1 MIPIQQHGKR
11 WLILTL
17 TLSTSVLALA
27 SIGTSQPVVFAD
39 ENSHLQ
45 SPKNTN
51 KIEVLNWEAFSKKLK
66 DYSSDQRQFHVL
78 KLGFE
83 NRLGTLSTR
92 EELEEFG
99 KNNNFL
105 VINGKVTQNIH
116 DFPHILVM
124 NKGDVIAHNEEDYHN
139 QMRELRFSG
148 NGDLHNS
155 MEPKRIHALFKIEL
169 DSNKR
174 QLLNAAGLG
183 TAENS
188 LKNINGMT
196 IYSHGLTVDNKYYED
211 YSKYTHNSVKNINV
225 TKERFIANDDL
236 IHKLIESSEAMKQSS
251 ERDKVK
257 AFVQYVANHTTYDWE
272 AANKAVQNYADI
284 NYYLGSD
291 LFAVTERQK
300 AMCVGFSTTA
310 ARAFN
315 MLGLPAYVVVGKNA
329 EGVPHATARVYYD
342 KKWHTIDG
350 TGFITGNK
358 HQRSAKYSEKH
369 FSTIGEDS
377 YDVVEA
383 GQEPK
388 AERNYMIIDSNY
400 ESWAMKQKTA
410 DLLLF
415 NKEKSLVG
423 LDYIAYVEPT
433 YITENK
439 KNHLLDIYK
448 ALKRKVEETKATD
461 KDDKDDK
468 QEGYDRV
475 LQFVNSDIDKLS
487 ALSKITEEEFKALE
501 NSMDLAR
508 VFLGQMNAKAGKEF
522 SEGETYQSYL
532 KNRQK
537 NNTNSDDDRNRN
549 ELQENQAN
557 SDEVSQNSKD
567 ASAPSVNSAQQS
579 EELEGTPST
588 QETIS
593 AAPSQQTP
601 AAPKA
606 LQAKT
611 ELEDKTETS
620 SLGNTEMVSPS
631 SETAQNTVDSKEESD
646 AKLPYVEPSSK
657 ESSEAQVN
665 TVSSPQVSSA
675 SPTSSETI
683 STDTVTASQEKAE
696 SRVSAPQVI
705 SASQT
710 SPETNS
716 AEVVTTSQEVAKAPV
731 SAPQVSSE
739 IQTLSETAPTE
750 VATEAPELSALESN
764 PAPQTSLETTP
775 TEEVTETPEP
785 SVVES
790 NSASPTSPETNS
802 AEAVT
807 TSQEMAEPSVSVPQ
821 VSSEIPTSSETAP
834 AEVATEVSEESSS
847 ASQPS
852 PETTPTETVTTS
864 QEVAEAPVSAPQ
876 VSSEI
881 PTSPETASTEVVVAK
896 QEVADSPV
904 SAPQVI
910 SEIPTS
916 SETAPAEVATEVSEE
931 SSSASQPSP
940 ETTPTETVTTSQEVA
955 EAPVSAPQVSS
966 EIPTSPETASTEVV
980 VAKQEVADS
989 PVSAPQVISEIPTSS
1004 ETAPA
1009 EVATEVTEPSVVA
1022 SSSASPTSPEAN
1034 STEVVVAKQEVAD
1047 PLVSAPQT
1055 SSASLT
1061 LEVPKNE
1068 HLDEKADATTPNGV
1082 EANTH
1087 EAVSV
1092 PTSDIRVQDAG
1103 SDTVPQPYSLSATLF
1118 EEAISTVEPVG
1129 VATSSQERSAVA
1141 GKVKVPTSLERS
1153 NNSVEEEKVVDSNAT
1168 IENREPEKKE
1178 ILTSEN
1184 VLNSLVTIWVAL
1196 STSFFM
1202 RYFSRGK

>member
-1 MIPIQQHGKR
+1 
-11 WLILTL
+11 
-17 TLSTSVLALA
+17 
-27 SIGTSQPVVFAD
+27 
-39 ENSHLQ
+39 
-45 SPKNTN
+45 
-51 KIEVLNWEAFSKKLK
+51 
-66 DYSSDQRQFHVL
+66 
-78 KLGFE
+78 
-83 NRLGTLSTR
+83 
-92 EELEEFG
+92 
-99 KNNNFL
+99 
-105 VINGKVTQNIH
+105 
-116 DFPHILVM
+116 
-124 NKGDVIAHNEEDYHN
+124 
-139 QMRELRFSG
+139 
-148 NGDLHNS
+148 
-155 MEPKRIHALFKIEL
+155 
-169 DSNKR
+169 
-174 QLLNAAGLG
+174 
-183 TAENS
+183 
-188 LKNINGMT
+188 
-196 IYSHGLTVDNKYYED
+196 
-211 YSKYTHNSVKNINV
+211 VKNINV

-423 LDYIAYVEPT
+423 LDHIAYVEPT

-468 QEGYDRV
+468 QEGYARV

-508 VFLGQMNAKAGKEF
+508 VFLWQMNAKAGKEF

-620 SLGNTEMVSPS
+620 SSSFEKESNEVS
-631 SETAQNTVDSKEESD
+631 ANTVLSPEITK
-646 AKLPYVEPSSK
+646 
-657 ESSEAQVN
+657 N
-665 TVSSPQVSSA
+665 TGSLA
-675 SPTSSETI
+675 S
-683 STDTVTASQEKAE
+683 VE
-696 SRVSAPQVI
+696 SRVEEAVDRTTPSEKVSAESEEVEKTI
-705 SASQT
+705 VSEVSSDASLAN
-710 SPETNS
+710 ENKNS
-716 AEVVTTSQEVAKAPV
+716 DAQEDTPRLEKYAEVVTTSQEVAEAPV

-785 SVVES
+785 SVVGS

-834 AEVATEVSEESSS
+834 AEVATEV
-847 ASQPS
+847 
-852 PETTPTETVTTS
+852 
-864 QEVAEAPVSAPQ
+864 
-876 VSSEI
+876 
-881 PTSPETASTEVVVAK
+881 
-896 QEVADSPV
+896 
-904 SAPQVI
+904 
-910 SEIPTS
+910 
-916 SETAPAEVATEVSEE
+916 
-931 SSSASQPSP
+931 
-940 ETTPTETVTTSQEVA
+940 
-955 EAPVSAPQVSS
+955 
-966 EIPTSPETASTEVV
+966 
-980 VAKQEVADS
+980 
-989 PVSAPQVISEIPTSS
+989 
-1004 ETAPA
+1004 
-1009 EVATEVTEPSVVA
+1009 TEPSVVE

-1034 STEVVVAKQEVAD
+1034 STEAVTTSQEKAESR
-1047 PLVSAPQT
+1047 VSAPQV
-1055 SSASLT
+1055 SFVSPT

-1068 HLDEKADATTPNGV
+1068 RLDEKADATMPNGV
-1082 EANTH
+1082 GANTH
-1087 EAVSV
+1087 EAGSV
-1092 PTSDIRVQDAG
+1092 PTSDIYVQDAG
-1103 SDTVPQPYSLSATLF
+1103 SDTVPQPQSLSATLF

-1141 GKVKVPTSLERS
+1141 GGVKVPASLERS

-1178 ILTSEN
+1178 VLTSEN

-1202 RYFSRGK
+1202 R

>member
-27 SIGTSQPVVFAD
+27 SIGASQPVVFAD

-45 SPKNTN
+45 SQKNTN
-51 KIEVLNWEAFSKKLK
+51 KIEVLDWKTFSKKLSE
-66 DYSSDQRQFHVL
+66 YSSDQRQFHVL

-83 NRLGTLSTR
+83 NRLGTLSTWD
-92 EELEEFG
+92 ELKKFG
-99 KNNNFL
+99 ENNDFL
-105 VINGKVTQNIH
+105 VINDKVTQNIH

-124 NKGDVIAHNEEDYHN
+124 NKGDVIAHNEEEYRN

-350 TGFITGNK
+350 TGFITENK

-423 LDYIAYVEPT
+423 LDHIAYVEPT

-448 ALKRKVEETKATD
+448 ALKGKVKEAKATD
-461 KDDKDDK
+461 TDDK
-468 QEGYDRV
+468 QEGYNRV

-557 SDEVSQNSKD
+557 SDEVTPNSKD
-567 ASAPSVNSAQQS
+567 ASAPSVNSAQRS
-579 EELEGTPST
+579 EELEGTTST

-601 AAPKA
+601 APKA

-620 SLGNTEMVSPS
+620 SSSFEKESNEVS
-631 SETAQNTVDSKEESD
+631 ANTVLSPEITK
-646 AKLPYVEPSSK
+646 
-657 ESSEAQVN
+657 N
-665 TVSSPQVSSA
+665 TGSLA
-675 SPTSSETI
+675 S
-683 STDTVTASQEKAE
+683 VE
-696 SRVSAPQVI
+696 SRVEEAVDGTTPSEKVSAESEEVEKTI
-705 SASQT
+705 VSEVSSDASLANENKNSDAQEDT
-710 SPETNS
+710 PRLEKS
-716 AEVVTTSQEVAKAPV
+716 AEVVTTSQEVAEAPV
-731 SAPQVSSE
+731 SAPQVTSSE
-739 IQTLSETAPTE
+739 IQTLSETA
-750 VATEAPELSALESN
+750 
-764 PAPQTSLETTP
+764 P

-807 TSQEMAEPSVSVPQ
+807 TSQEMAESSVSVPQ

-834 AEVATEVSEESSS
+834 AEVATEV
-847 ASQPS
+847 
-852 PETTPTETVTTS
+852 
-864 QEVAEAPVSAPQ
+864 
-876 VSSEI
+876 
-881 PTSPETASTEVVVAK
+881 
-896 QEVADSPV
+896 
-904 SAPQVI
+904 
-910 SEIPTS
+910 
-916 SETAPAEVATEVSEE
+916 
-931 SSSASQPSP
+931 
-940 ETTPTETVTTSQEVA
+940 
-955 EAPVSAPQVSS
+955 
-966 EIPTSPETASTEVV
+966 
-980 VAKQEVADS
+980 
-989 PVSAPQVISEIPTSS
+989 
-1004 ETAPA
+1004 
-1009 EVATEVTEPSVVA
+1009 TEPSVVE

-1047 PLVSAPQT
+1047 SLVSAPQT

-1068 HLDEKADATTPNGV
+1068 HLDEKADATMPNGV

-1092 PTSDIRVQDAG
+1092 PTSDIRVQNVG
-1103 SDTVPQPYSLSATLF
+1103 SAAVPQPQSLSATVLR
-1118 EEAISTVEPVG
+1118 EAISTVEPVS

-1141 GKVKVPTSLERS
+1141 GEVKVPASLERS
-1153 NNSVEEEKVVDSNAT
+1153 NNSVKEEKVVDSNAT
-1168 IENREPEKKE
+1168 IEKRATEKKE
-1178 ILTSEN
+1178 VLTSEN

>member
-27 SIGTSQPVVFAD
+27 SIGASQPVVFAD
-39 ENSHLQ
+39 ENLHLQ
-45 SPKNTN
+45 SQKNTN
-51 KIEVLNWEAFSKKLK
+51 KIEVLNWETFSEKLK
-66 DYSSDQRQFHVL
+66 VHFQNQSQFHVL

-83 NRLGTLSTR
+83 NRLGTLSTWD
-92 EELEEFG
+92 ELKKFG
-99 KNNNFL
+99 ENNDFL
-105 VINGKVTQNIH
+105 VINDKVTQNIH

-124 NKGDVIAHNEEDYHN
+124 NKGDVIAHNEEEYRN

-423 LDYIAYVEPT
+423 LDHIAYVEPT

-665 TVSSPQVSSA
+665 TVSSPQVISV

-683 STDTVTASQEKAE
+683 STDAVTASQEKAE

-716 AEVVTTSQEVAKAPV
+716 AEVVTTSQEVAETPV

-739 IQTLSETAPTE
+739 IQ
-750 VATEAPELSALESN
+750 
-764 PAPQTSLETTP
+764 
-775 TEEVTETPEP
+775 
-785 SVVES
+785 
-790 NSASPTSPETNS
+790 TSPETNS

-881 PTSPETASTEVVVAK
+881 PTSPETNSTEA
-896 QEVADSPV
+896 
-904 SAPQVI
+904 
-910 SEIPTS
+910 
-916 SETAPAEVATEVSEE
+916 
-931 SSSASQPSP
+931 
-940 ETTPTETVTTSQEVA
+940 VTTSQEMA
-955 EAPVSAPQVSS
+955 ESRVSAPQVSFV
-966 EIPTSPETASTEVV
+966 SP
-980 VAKQEVADS
+980 
-989 PVSAPQVISEIPTSS
+989 
-1004 ETAPA
+1004 
-1009 EVATEVTEPSVVA
+1009 
-1022 SSSASPTSPEAN
+1022 
-1034 STEVVVAKQEVAD
+1034 
-1047 PLVSAPQT
+1047 
-1055 SSASLT
+1055 T

-1068 HLDEKADATTPNGV
+1068 RLDEKADATMPNGV
-1082 EANTH
+1082 GANTH
-1087 EAVSV
+1087 EAGSV
-1092 PTSDIRVQDAG
+1092 PTSDIYVQDAG
-1103 SDTVPQPYSLSATLF
+1103 SDTVPQPQSLSATLF
-1118 EEAISTVEPVG
+1118 EEAVSTVEPVG

-1178 ILTSEN
+1178 VLTSEN

-1202 RYFSRGK
+1202 RYFSR

>member
-423 LDYIAYVEPT
+423 LDHIAYVEPT

-665 TVSSPQVSSA
+665 TVSSPQVISV

-683 STDTVTASQEKAE
+683 STDAVTASQEKAE

-716 AEVVTTSQEVAKAPV
+716 AEVVTTSQEVAETPV

-739 IQTLSETAPTE
+739 IQ
-750 VATEAPELSALESN
+750 
-764 PAPQTSLETTP
+764 
-775 TEEVTETPEP
+775 
-785 SVVES
+785 
-790 NSASPTSPETNS
+790 TSPETNS

-807 TSQEMAEPSVSVPQ
+807 TSQEMAEPSVSVPQVSSEIPTSSETAPAEVATEVSEESSSASQHSPETTPTETVTTSQEVAEAPVSAPQ

-881 PTSPETASTEVVVAK
+881 PTSPETNSTEA
-896 QEVADSPV
+896 
-904 SAPQVI
+904 
-910 SEIPTS
+910 
-916 SETAPAEVATEVSEE
+916 
-931 SSSASQPSP
+931 
-940 ETTPTETVTTSQEVA
+940 VTTSQEMA
-955 EAPVSAPQVSS
+955 ESRVSAPQVSFV
-966 EIPTSPETASTEVV
+966 SP
-980 VAKQEVADS
+980 
-989 PVSAPQVISEIPTSS
+989 
-1004 ETAPA
+1004 
-1009 EVATEVTEPSVVA
+1009 
-1022 SSSASPTSPEAN
+1022 
-1034 STEVVVAKQEVAD
+1034 
-1047 PLVSAPQT
+1047 
-1055 SSASLT
+1055 T

-1068 HLDEKADATTPNGV
+1068 RLDEKADATMPNGV
-1082 EANTH
+1082 GANTH
-1087 EAVSV
+1087 EAGSV
-1092 PTSDIRVQDAG
+1092 PTSDIYVQDAG
-1103 SDTVPQPYSLSATLF
+1103 SDTVPQPQSLSATLF
-1118 EEAISTVEPVG
+1118 EEAVSTVEPVG

-1141 GKVKVPTSLERS
+1141 GKVKVPTSLERI
-1153 NNSVEEEKVVDSNAT
+1153 NNPVEEEKVVDSNAT

-1178 ILTSEN
+1178 VFTSEN

>member
-27 SIGTSQPVVFAD
+27 SIGASQPVVFAD
-39 ENSHLQ
+39 ENLHLQ
-45 SPKNTN
+45 SQKNTN
-51 KIEVLNWEAFSKKLK
+51 KIEVLNWETFSEKLK
-66 DYSSDQRQFHVL
+66 VHFQNQSQFHVL

-83 NRLGTLSTR
+83 NRLGTLSTWD
-92 EELEEFG
+92 ELKKFG
-99 KNNNFL
+99 ENNDFL
-105 VINGKVTQNIH
+105 VINDKVTQNIH

-124 NKGDVIAHNEEDYHN
+124 NKGDVIAHNEEEYRN

-423 LDYIAYVEPT
+423 LDHIAYVEPT

-665 TVSSPQVSSA
+665 TVSSPQVISV

-683 STDTVTASQEKAE
+683 STDAVTASQEKAE

-705 SASQT
+705 SASQP

-716 AEVVTTSQEVAKAPV
+716 AEVVTTSQEVAETPV

-739 IQTLSETAPTE
+739 IQ
-750 VATEAPELSALESN
+750 
-764 PAPQTSLETTP
+764 
-775 TEEVTETPEP
+775 
-785 SVVES
+785 
-790 NSASPTSPETNS
+790 TSPETNS

-807 TSQEMAEPSVSVPQ
+807 TSREMAEPSVSVPQ

-864 QEVAEAPVSAPQ
+864 QEVAESRVSAPQ

-881 PTSPETASTEVVVAK
+881 PTSPETNSTEA
-896 QEVADSPV
+896 
-904 SAPQVI
+904 
-910 SEIPTS
+910 
-916 SETAPAEVATEVSEE
+916 
-931 SSSASQPSP
+931 
-940 ETTPTETVTTSQEVA
+940 VTTSQEMA
-955 EAPVSAPQVSS
+955 ESRVSAPQVSFV
-966 EIPTSPETASTEVV
+966 SP
-980 VAKQEVADS
+980 
-989 PVSAPQVISEIPTSS
+989 
-1004 ETAPA
+1004 
-1009 EVATEVTEPSVVA
+1009 
-1022 SSSASPTSPEAN
+1022 
-1034 STEVVVAKQEVAD
+1034 
-1047 PLVSAPQT
+1047 
-1055 SSASLT
+1055 T

-1068 HLDEKADATTPNGV
+1068 RLDEKADATMPNGV
-1082 EANTH
+1082 GANTH
-1087 EAVSV
+1087 EAGSV
-1092 PTSDIRVQDAG
+1092 PTSDIYVQDAG
-1103 SDTVPQPYSLSATLF
+1103 SDTVPQPQSLSATLF
-1118 EEAISTVEPVG
+1118 EEAVSTVEPVG

-1178 ILTSEN
+1178 VLTSEN

>member
-27 SIGTSQPVVFAD
+27 SIGASQPVVFAD
-39 ENSHLQ
+39 ENLHLQ
-45 SPKNTN
+45 SQKNTN
-51 KIEVLNWEAFSKKLK
+51 KIEVLNWETFSEKLK
-66 DYSSDQRQFHVL
+66 VHFQNQSQFHVL

-83 NRLGTLSTR
+83 NRLGTLSTWD
-92 EELEEFG
+92 ELKKFG
-99 KNNNFL
+99 ENNDFL
-105 VINGKVTQNIH
+105 VINDKVTQNIH

-124 NKGDVIAHNEEDYHN
+124 NKGDVIAHNEEEYRN

-423 LDYIAYVEPT
+423 LDHIAYVEPT

-448 ALKRKVEETKATD
+448 ALKRKVEETKAT
-461 KDDKDDK
+461 DKDDK

-665 TVSSPQVSSA
+665 TVSSPQVISV

-683 STDTVTASQEKAE
+683 STDAVTASQEKAE

-716 AEVVTTSQEVAKAPV
+716 AEVVTTSQEVAETPV

-739 IQTLSETAPTE
+739 IQ
-750 VATEAPELSALESN
+750 
-764 PAPQTSLETTP
+764 
-775 TEEVTETPEP
+775 
-785 SVVES
+785 
-790 NSASPTSPETNS
+790 TSPETNS

-864 QEVAEAPVSAPQ
+864 QEVAESRVSAPQ

-881 PTSPETASTEVVVAK
+881 PTSPETNSTEA
-896 QEVADSPV
+896 
-904 SAPQVI
+904 
-910 SEIPTS
+910 
-916 SETAPAEVATEVSEE
+916 
-931 SSSASQPSP
+931 
-940 ETTPTETVTTSQEVA
+940 VTTSQEMA
-955 EAPVSAPQVSS
+955 ESRVSAPQVSFV
-966 EIPTSPETASTEVV
+966 SP
-980 VAKQEVADS
+980 
-989 PVSAPQVISEIPTSS
+989 
-1004 ETAPA
+1004 
-1009 EVATEVTEPSVVA
+1009 
-1022 SSSASPTSPEAN
+1022 
-1034 STEVVVAKQEVAD
+1034 
-1047 PLVSAPQT
+1047 
-1055 SSASLT
+1055 T

-1068 HLDEKADATTPNGV
+1068 RLDEKADATMPNGV
-1082 EANTH
+1082 GANTH
-1087 EAVSV
+1087 EAGSV
-1092 PTSDIRVQDAG
+1092 PTSDIYVQDAG
-1103 SDTVPQPYSLSATLF
+1103 SDTVPQPQSLSATLF
-1118 EEAISTVEPVG
+1118 EEAVSTVEPVG

-1178 ILTSEN
+1178 VLTSEN

>member
-27 SIGTSQPVVFAD
+27 SIGASQPVVFAD
-39 ENSHLQ
+39 ENLHLQ
-45 SPKNTN
+45 SQKNTN
-51 KIEVLNWEAFSKKLK
+51 KIEVLNWETFSEKLK
-66 DYSSDQRQFHVL
+66 VHFQNQSQFHVL

-83 NRLGTLSTR
+83 NRLGTLSTWD
-92 EELEEFG
+92 ELKKFG
-99 KNNNFL
+99 ENNDFL
-105 VINGKVTQNIH
+105 VINDKVTQNIH

-124 NKGDVIAHNEEDYHN
+124 NKGDVIAHNEEEYRN

-423 LDYIAYVEPT
+423 LDHIAYVEPT

-665 TVSSPQVSSA
+665 TVSSPQVISV

-683 STDTVTASQEKAE
+683 STDAVTASQEKAE

-716 AEVVTTSQEVAKAPV
+716 AEVVTTSQEVAETPV

-739 IQTLSETAPTE
+739 IQ
-750 VATEAPELSALESN
+750 
-764 PAPQTSLETTP
+764 
-775 TEEVTETPEP
+775 
-785 SVVES
+785 
-790 NSASPTSPETNS
+790 TSPETNS

-881 PTSPETASTEVVVAK
+881 PTS
-896 QEVADSPV
+896 
-904 SAPQVI
+904 
-910 SEIPTS
+910 

-940 ETTPTETVTTSQEVA
+940 ETTPTETVITSQEVA

-966 EIPTSPETASTEVV
+966 EIPTSPETNSTEAVTTS
-980 VAKQEVADS
+980 QEMAES
-989 PVSAPQVISEIPTSS
+989 RVSAPQVSF
-1004 ETAPA
+1004 
-1009 EVATEVTEPSVVA
+1009 V
-1022 SSSASPTSPEAN
+1022 SP
-1034 STEVVVAKQEVAD
+1034 
-1047 PLVSAPQT
+1047 
-1055 SSASLT
+1055 T

-1068 HLDEKADATTPNGV
+1068 RLDEKADATMPNGV
-1082 EANTH
+1082 GANTH
-1087 EAVSV
+1087 EAGSV
-1092 PTSDIRVQDAG
+1092 PTSDIYVQDAG
-1103 SDTVPQPYSLSATLF
+1103 SDTVPQPQSLYATLF
-1118 EEAISTVEPVG
+1118 EEAVSTVEPVG

-1178 ILTSEN
+1178 VLTSEN

>member
-27 SIGTSQPVVFAD
+27 SIGASQPVVFAD
-39 ENSHLQ
+39 ENLHLQ
-45 SPKNTN
+45 SQKNTN
-51 KIEVLNWEAFSKKLK
+51 KIEVLNWETFSEKLSE
-66 DYSSDQRQFHVL
+66 YSSDQRQFHVL

-423 LDYIAYVEPT
+423 LDHIAYVEPT

-537 NNTNSDDDRNRN
+537 NNTNSD
-549 ELQENQAN
+549 
-557 SDEVSQNSKD
+557 EVSQNSKD

-620 SLGNTEMVSPS
+620 SSSFEKESNEVS
-631 SETAQNTVDSKEESD
+631 ANTVLSPEITK
-646 AKLPYVEPSSK
+646 
-657 ESSEAQVN
+657 N
-665 TVSSPQVSSA
+665 TGSLA
-675 SPTSSETI
+675 S
-683 STDTVTASQEKAE
+683 VE
-696 SRVSAPQVI
+696 SRVEEAVDRTTPSEKVSAESEEVEKTI
-705 SASQT
+705 VSEVSSDASLANENKNSDAQENT
-710 SPETNS
+710 PRLEKS
-716 AEVVTTSQEVAKAPV
+716 AEVVTTSQEVAEAPV
-731 SAPQVSSE
+731 SAPQVSSSE
-739 IQTLSETAPTE
+739 IQTLSETA
-750 VATEAPELSALESN
+750 
-764 PAPQTSLETTP
+764 P

-802 AEAVT
+802 AEVVT

-821 VSSEIPTSSETAP
+821 VSSEIPTSSEITP
-834 AEVATEVSEESSS
+834 ADEVTESSVVES
-847 ASQPS
+847 N
-852 PETTPTETVTTS
+852 
-864 QEVAEAPVSAPQ
+864 SAPQ
-876 VSSEI
+876 TSSETI
-881 PTSPETASTEVVVAK
+881 STDVATAVSESSVVESDSTSPTSPETA
-896 QEVADSPV
+896 
-904 SAPQVI
+904 
-910 SEIPTS
+910 
-916 SETAPAEVATEVSEE
+916 
-931 SSSASQPSP
+931 
-940 ETTPTETVTTSQEVA
+940 PTETGTASQEMA
-955 EAPVSAPQVSS
+955 G
-966 EIPTSPETASTEVV
+966 TS
-980 VAKQEVADS
+980 
-989 PVSAPQVISEIPTSS
+989 VSAPQVISEIPTSS

-1009 EVATEVTEPSVVA
+1009 EVATEVTEPSVVE
-1022 SSSASPTSPEAN
+1022 SSSASQTSPETA
-1034 STEVVVAKQEVAD
+1034 STEVVIAKQEVAESR
-1047 PLVSAPQT
+1047 VSAPQT

-1061 LEVPKNE
+1061 LEVPKVE
-1068 HLDEKADATTPNGV
+1068 HLDKEVAVTVPNGV

-1092 PTSDIRVQDAG
+1092 PTSDIHVQDAG
-1103 SDTVPQPYSLSATLF
+1103 SATVPQPQSLSATLF

-1141 GKVKVPTSLERS
+1141 DKVKVPTSLERS
-1153 NNSVEEEKVVDSNAT
+1153 NNSVKEEKVVDSNAT
-1168 IENREPEKKE
+1168 IEKRATEKKE
-1178 ILTSEN
+1178 VLTSEN

>member
-1 MIPIQQHGKR
+1 
-11 WLILTL
+11 
-17 TLSTSVLALA
+17 
-27 SIGTSQPVVFAD
+27 
-39 ENSHLQ
+39 
-45 SPKNTN
+45 
-51 KIEVLNWEAFSKKLK
+51 
-66 DYSSDQRQFHVL
+66 
-78 KLGFE
+78 
-83 NRLGTLSTR
+83 
-92 EELEEFG
+92 
-99 KNNNFL
+99 
-105 VINGKVTQNIH
+105 
-116 DFPHILVM
+116 
-124 NKGDVIAHNEEDYHN
+124 
-139 QMRELRFSG
+139 
-148 NGDLHNS
+148 
-155 MEPKRIHALFKIEL
+155 
-169 DSNKR
+169 
-174 QLLNAAGLG
+174 
-183 TAENS
+183 
-188 LKNINGMT
+188 
-196 IYSHGLTVDNKYYED
+196 
-211 YSKYTHNSVKNINV
+211 INV

-916 SETAPAEVATEVSEE
+916 SETAPAEVATEV
-931 SSSASQPSP
+931 
-940 ETTPTETVTTSQEVA
+940 
-955 EAPVSAPQVSS
+955 
-966 EIPTSPETASTEVV
+966 
-980 VAKQEVADS
+980 
-989 PVSAPQVISEIPTSS
+989 
-1004 ETAPA
+1004 
-1009 EVATEVTEPSVVA
+1009 TEPSVVA

-1202 RYFSRGK
+1202 RYFSR

>member
-27 SIGTSQPVVFAD
+27 SIGASQPVVFAD
-39 ENSHLQ
+39 ENLHLQ
-45 SPKNTN
+45 SQKNTN
-51 KIEVLNWEAFSKKLK
+51 KIEVLDWKTFSKKLSE
-66 DYSSDQRQFHVL
+66 YSSNQRQFHVL

-350 TGFITGNK
+350 TGFITDITDSNK

-423 LDYIAYVEPT
+423 LDHIAYVEPT

-448 ALKRKVEETKATD
+448 ALKGKVEEAKATD
-461 KDDKDDK
+461 TDDKDDK
-468 QEGYDRV
+468 QEGYNRV

-487 ALSKITEEEFKALE
+487 TLSKITEEEFKALE

-557 SDEVSQNSKD
+557 SDEVAQNSKA
-567 ASAPSVNSAQQS
+567 ASAPSVNSAQRS
-579 EELEGTPST
+579 EELEGTTST

-601 AAPKA
+601 APKA

-683 STDTVTASQEKAE
+683 STD
-696 SRVSAPQVI
+696 
-705 SASQT
+705 
-710 SPETNS
+710 
-716 AEVVTTSQEVAKAPV
+716 
-731 SAPQVSSE
+731 
-739 IQTLSETAPTE
+739 
-750 VATEAPELSALESN
+750 VATAVSESSVVESN
-764 PAPQTSLETTP
+764 SAPQTSLEITPTEVAAEAPEASIVESNSAPQTSLEPTP
-775 TEEVTETPEP
+775 TEEVTEAPEA

-790 NSASPTSPETNS
+790 NSASPTSAETN
-802 AEAVT
+802 
-807 TSQEMAEPSVSVPQ
+807 
-821 VSSEIPTSSETAP
+821 
-834 AEVATEVSEESSS
+834 
-847 ASQPS
+847 
-852 PETTPTETVTTS
+852 
-864 QEVAEAPVSAPQ
+864 
-876 VSSEI
+876 
-881 PTSPETASTEVVVAK
+881 STEVVVAK
-896 QEVADSPV
+896 QEVADS
-904 SAPQVI
+904 
-910 SEIPTS
+910 
-916 SETAPAEVATEVSEE
+916 
-931 SSSASQPSP
+931 
-940 ETTPTETVTTSQEVA
+940 
-955 EAPVSAPQVSS
+955 
-966 EIPTSPETASTEVV
+966 
-980 VAKQEVADS
+980 
-989 PVSAPQVISEIPTSS
+989 
-1004 ETAPA
+1004 
-1009 EVATEVTEPSVVA
+1009 
-1022 SSSASPTSPEAN
+1022 
-1034 STEVVVAKQEVAD
+1034 
-1047 PLVSAPQT
+1047 LVSAPQT

-1068 HLDEKADATTPNGV
+1068 YLDEKADATMPNGV

-1092 PTSDIRVQDAG
+1092 PTSDIRVQNVG
-1103 SDTVPQPYSLSATLF
+1103 SAAVPQPQSLSATVLR
-1118 EEAISTVEPVG
+1118 EAISTVEPVS
-1129 VATSSQERSAVA
+1129 VATSSQERSAVV
-1141 GKVKVPTSLERS
+1141 GEVKVPASLERS
-1153 NNSVEEEKVVDSNAT
+1153 NNSVKEEKVVDSNTT
-1168 IENREPEKKE
+1168 IENQETEKKE
-1178 ILTSEN
+1178 VLTSEN

>member
-27 SIGTSQPVVFAD
+27 SIGASQPVVFAD
-39 ENSHLQ
+39 ENLHLQ
-45 SPKNTN
+45 SQKNTN
-51 KIEVLNWEAFSKKLK
+51 KIEVLNWETFSEKLK
-66 DYSSDQRQFHVL
+66 VHFQNQSQFHVL

-83 NRLGTLSTR
+83 NRLGTLSTWD
-92 EELEEFG
+92 ELKKFG
-99 KNNNFL
+99 ENNDFL
-105 VINGKVTQNIH
+105 VINDKVTQNIH

-124 NKGDVIAHNEEDYHN
+124 NKGDVIAHNEEEYRN

-423 LDYIAYVEPT
+423 LDHIAYVEPT

-448 ALKRKVEETKATD
+448 ALKRKVEETKAT
-461 KDDKDDK
+461 DKDDK

-665 TVSSPQVSSA
+665 TVSSPQVISV

-683 STDTVTASQEKAE
+683 STDAVTASQEKAE

-716 AEVVTTSQEVAKAPV
+716 AEVVTTSQEVAETPV

-739 IQTLSETAPTE
+739 IQ
-750 VATEAPELSALESN
+750 
-764 PAPQTSLETTP
+764 
-775 TEEVTETPEP
+775 
-785 SVVES
+785 
-790 NSASPTSPETNS
+790 TSPETNS

-881 PTSPETASTEVVVAK
+881 PTSPETNSTEA
-896 QEVADSPV
+896 
-904 SAPQVI
+904 
-910 SEIPTS
+910 
-916 SETAPAEVATEVSEE
+916 
-931 SSSASQPSP
+931 
-940 ETTPTETVTTSQEVA
+940 VTTSQEMA
-955 EAPVSAPQVSS
+955 ESRVSAPQVSFV
-966 EIPTSPETASTEVV
+966 SP
-980 VAKQEVADS
+980 
-989 PVSAPQVISEIPTSS
+989 
-1004 ETAPA
+1004 
-1009 EVATEVTEPSVVA
+1009 
-1022 SSSASPTSPEAN
+1022 
-1034 STEVVVAKQEVAD
+1034 
-1047 PLVSAPQT
+1047 
-1055 SSASLT
+1055 T

-1068 HLDEKADATTPNGV
+1068 RLDEKADATMPNGV
-1082 EANTH
+1082 GANTH
-1087 EAVSV
+1087 EAGSV
-1092 PTSDIRVQDAG
+1092 PTSDIYVQDAD
-1103 SDTVPQPYSLSATLF
+1103 SDTVPQPQSLSATLF
-1118 EEAISTVEPVG
+1118 EEAVSTVEPVG

-1178 ILTSEN
+1178 VLTSEN

>member
-834 AEVATEVSEESSS
+834 AEVATEVTEPSVVASSS
-847 ASQPS
+847 AS
-852 PETTPTETVTTS
+852 
-864 QEVAEAPVSAPQ
+864 
-876 VSSEI
+876 
-881 PTSPETASTEVVVAK
+881 PTSPEANSTEVVVAK
-896 QEVADSPV
+896 QEVADPL
-904 SAPQVI
+904 
-910 SEIPTS
+910 
-916 SETAPAEVATEVSEE
+916 
-931 SSSASQPSP
+931 
-940 ETTPTETVTTSQEVA
+940 
-955 EAPVSAPQVSS
+955 VSAPQVSS

>member
-27 SIGTSQPVVFAD
+27 SIGASQPVVFAD
-39 ENSHLQ
+39 ENLHLQ
-45 SPKNTN
+45 SQKNTN
-51 KIEVLNWEAFSKKLK
+51 KIEVLNWETFSEKLK
-66 DYSSDQRQFHVL
+66 VHFQNQSQFHVL

-83 NRLGTLSTR
+83 NRLGTLSTWD
-92 EELEEFG
+92 ELKKFG
-99 KNNNFL
+99 ENNDFL
-105 VINGKVTQNIH
+105 VINDKVTQNIH

-124 NKGDVIAHNEEDYHN
+124 NKGDVIAHNEEEYRN

-350 TGFITGNK
+350 TGFITENK

-423 LDYIAYVEPT
+423 LDHIAYVEPT

-448 ALKRKVEETKATD
+448 ALKGKVEEAKATD
-461 KDDKDDK
+461 TDDKDDK
-468 QEGYDRV
+468 QEGYNRV

-487 ALSKITEEEFKALE
+487 TLSKITEEEFKALE

-567 ASAPSVNSAQQS
+567 ASAPSVNSAQHS

-593 AAPSQQTP
+593 AAPCQQTP
-601 AAPKA
+601 VAPKA

-620 SLGNTEMVSPS
+620 SSSFEKESNEVS
-631 SETAQNTVDSKEESD
+631 ANTVLSPEITK
-646 AKLPYVEPSSK
+646 
-657 ESSEAQVN
+657 N
-665 TVSSPQVSSA
+665 TGSLA
-675 SPTSSETI
+675 S
-683 STDTVTASQEKAE
+683 VE
-696 SRVSAPQVI
+696 SRVEEAVDRTTPSEKVSAESEEVEKTI
-705 SASQT
+705 VSEVSSDASLANENKNSDAQEDT
-710 SPETNS
+710 PRLEKS
-716 AEVVTTSQEVAKAPV
+716 AEVVTTSQEVAEAPV

-881 PTSPETASTEVVVAK
+881 PTSPETNSTEA
-896 QEVADSPV
+896 
-904 SAPQVI
+904 
-910 SEIPTS
+910 
-916 SETAPAEVATEVSEE
+916 
-931 SSSASQPSP
+931 
-940 ETTPTETVTTSQEVA
+940 VTTSQEMA
-955 EAPVSAPQVSS
+955 ESRVSAPQVSFV
-966 EIPTSPETASTEVV
+966 SP
-980 VAKQEVADS
+980 
-989 PVSAPQVISEIPTSS
+989 
-1004 ETAPA
+1004 
-1009 EVATEVTEPSVVA
+1009 
-1022 SSSASPTSPEAN
+1022 
-1034 STEVVVAKQEVAD
+1034 
-1047 PLVSAPQT
+1047 
-1055 SSASLT
+1055 T

-1068 HLDEKADATTPNGV
+1068 RLDEKADATMPNGV
-1082 EANTH
+1082 GANTH
-1087 EAVSV
+1087 EAGSV
-1092 PTSDIRVQDAG
+1092 PTSDIYVQDAG
-1103 SDTVPQPYSLSATLF
+1103 SDTVPQPQSLSATLF
-1118 EEAISTVEPVG
+1118 EEAVSTVEPIG

-1141 GKVKVPTSLERS
+1141 GKVKVPTSLECS

-1178 ILTSEN
+1178 VLTSEN

>member
-27 SIGTSQPVVFAD
+27 SIGASQPVVFAD
-39 ENSHLQ
+39 ENLHLQ
-45 SPKNTN
+45 SQKNTN
-51 KIEVLNWEAFSKKLK
+51 KIEVLNWETFSEKLK
-66 DYSSDQRQFHVL
+66 VHFQNQSQFHVL

-83 NRLGTLSTR
+83 NRLGTLSTWD
-92 EELEEFG
+92 ELKKFG
-99 KNNNFL
+99 ENNDFL
-105 VINGKVTQNIH
+105 VINDKVTQNIH

-124 NKGDVIAHNEEDYHN
+124 NKGDVIAHNEEEYRN

-350 TGFITGNK
+350 TGFITENK

-423 LDYIAYVEPT
+423 LDHIAYVEPT

-537 NNTNSDDDRNRN
+537 NNTNSDDRNRN

-557 SDEVSQNSKD
+557 SDEVTPNSKD

-593 AAPSQQTP
+593 VTPSQQTP
-601 AAPKA
+601 APKA

-611 ELEDKTETS
+611 ELEDKTEPS

-631 SETAQNTVDSKEESD
+631 SEIAQNTVDSKEESD
-646 AKLPYVEPSSK
+646 AKLPHVEVASK

-675 SPTSSETI
+675 S
-683 STDTVTASQEKAE
+683 
-696 SRVSAPQVI
+696 
-705 SASQT
+705 QT

-716 AEVVTTSQEVAKAPV
+716 TEAVTTSQEMAGTSV

-739 IQTLSETAPTE
+739 IQTS
-750 VATEAPELSALESN
+750 S
-764 PAPQTSLETTP
+764 ETTP
-775 TEEVTETPEP
+775 TDVATEVTEP

-790 NSASPTSPETNS
+790 DSTSQTPSETNSTEAVVASQEMAASTDSSPQVSSEIQTSSETTPTDVATEVTEPSVVESDSASPTSPETNS
-802 AEAVT
+802 TEAVT
-807 TSQEMAEPSVSVPQ
+807 TSQEMAGTSVSAPQ
-821 VSSEIPTSSETAP
+821 VSSEIQTSSETAP
-834 AEVATEVSEESSS
+834 ADEVTESSVVENDSASQPSSETISTEVATEVTESSVVESNS

-852 PETTPTETVTTS
+852 PETTPTETVTAS
-864 QEVAEAPVSAPQ
+864 QEVAE
-876 VSSEI
+876 
-881 PTSPETASTEVVVAK
+881 SP
-896 QEVADSPV
+896 
-904 SAPQVI
+904 
-910 SEIPTS
+910 
-916 SETAPAEVATEVSEE
+916 
-931 SSSASQPSP
+931 
-940 ETTPTETVTTSQEVA
+940 
-955 EAPVSAPQVSS
+955 
-966 EIPTSPETASTEVV
+966 
-980 VAKQEVADS
+980 
-989 PVSAPQVISEIPTSS
+989 
-1004 ETAPA
+1004 
-1009 EVATEVTEPSVVA
+1009 
-1022 SSSASPTSPEAN
+1022 
-1034 STEVVVAKQEVAD
+1034 
-1047 PLVSAPQT
+1047 VSAPQT
-1055 SSASLT
+1055 SSASLA

-1068 HLDEKADATTPNGV
+1068 RLDKEVAVTVSNGV

-1087 EAVSV
+1087 EAGSV
-1092 PTSDIRVQDAG
+1092 PTSDIHVQDAG
-1103 SDTVPQPYSLSATLF
+1103 SATVIQPRSVLG
-1118 EEAISTVEPVG
+1118 EAISTVEPVG
-1129 VATSSQERSAVA
+1129 VATSPQERSAVA
-1141 GKVKVPTSLERS
+1141 SEVKVPASLERS
-1153 NNSVEEEKVVDSNAT
+1153 NNSIEEEKVVDSNAT

-1178 ILTSEN
+1178 VFTSEN

>member
-27 SIGTSQPVVFAD
+27 SIGASQPVVFAD

-45 SPKNTN
+45 SQKNTN
-51 KIEVLNWEAFSKKLK
+51 KIDVLNWETFSKKLNE
-66 DYSSDQRQFHVL
+66 YSSNQRQFHVL

-92 EELEEFG
+92 DELKKFG
-99 KNNNFL
+99 ENHNFL
-105 VINGKVTQNIH
+105 VINDKVTQNIH

-124 NKGDVIAHNEEDYHN
+124 NKGDVIAHNEEEYHN

-188 LKNINGMT
+188 LKNINGIT
-196 IYSHGLTVDNKYYED
+196 IYSHGLTVDNKYYEN
-211 YSKYTHNSVKNINV
+211 YSKYNNAVKNINV

-350 TGFITGNK
+350 TGFITENK

-620 SLGNTEMVSPS
+620 SSSFEKESNEVS
-631 SETAQNTVDSKEESD
+631 ANTVLSPEITK
-646 AKLPYVEPSSK
+646 
-657 ESSEAQVN
+657 N
-665 TVSSPQVSSA
+665 TGSLA
-675 SPTSSETI
+675 S
-683 STDTVTASQEKAE
+683 VE
-696 SRVSAPQVI
+696 SRVEEAVDRTTPSEKVSAESEEVEKTI
-705 SASQT
+705 VSEVSSDASLANENKNSDAQEDT
-710 SPETNS
+710 PRLEKS
-716 AEVVTTSQEVAKAPV
+716 AEVVTTSQE
-731 SAPQVSSE
+731 
-739 IQTLSETAPTE
+739 
-750 VATEAPELSALESN
+750 
-764 PAPQTSLETTP
+764 
-775 TEEVTETPEP
+775 
-785 SVVES
+785 
-790 NSASPTSPETNS
+790 
-802 AEAVT
+802 
-807 TSQEMAEPSVSVPQ
+807 MAGTSVSVPQ

-834 AEVATEVSEESSS
+834 ADEVTESSVVESDSASPTSLETNSTEVVVASQEMAESSVSAPQVSSEIQTSSETTPTDVATEVTEPSVVESDSASPTSPETNSTEAVTTSQEMAGTSVSVPQVSSEIPTSSEIAPTDAATEVTEPSVAESSSASQPSSETISTDVATEVTESSVVESNS

-852 PETTPTETVTTS
+852 PETTPTETVTAS
-864 QEVAEAPVSAPQ
+864 QEVAESRVSAPQ
-876 VSSEI
+876 VSFV
-881 PTSPETASTEVVVAK
+881 SP
-896 QEVADSPV
+896 
-904 SAPQVI
+904 
-910 SEIPTS
+910 
-916 SETAPAEVATEVSEE
+916 
-931 SSSASQPSP
+931 
-940 ETTPTETVTTSQEVA
+940 
-955 EAPVSAPQVSS
+955 
-966 EIPTSPETASTEVV
+966 
-980 VAKQEVADS
+980 
-989 PVSAPQVISEIPTSS
+989 
-1004 ETAPA
+1004 
-1009 EVATEVTEPSVVA
+1009 
-1022 SSSASPTSPEAN
+1022 
-1034 STEVVVAKQEVAD
+1034 
-1047 PLVSAPQT
+1047 
-1055 SSASLT
+1055 T

-1068 HLDEKADATTPNGV
+1068 RLDKEVAVTVSNGV

-1087 EAVSV
+1087 EAGSV
-1092 PTSDIRVQDAG
+1092 PTSDIHVQDAG
-1103 SDTVPQPYSLSATLF
+1103 SATVIQPRSVLG
-1118 EEAISTVEPVG
+1118 EAISTVEPVG
-1129 VATSSQERSAVA
+1129 VATSPQERSAVA
-1141 GKVKVPTSLERS
+1141 GEVKVPTSPERI
-1153 NNSVEEEKVVDSNAT
+1153 NNPVEEEKVVDSNAT

-1178 ILTSEN
+1178 VFTSEN

>member
-27 SIGTSQPVVFAD
+27 SIGASQPVVFAD

-45 SPKNTN
+45 SQKNIN
-51 KIEVLNWEAFSKKLK
+51 KIEVLDWKTFSKKLSE
-66 DYSSDQRQFHVL
+66 YSSDQRQFHVL

-83 NRLGTLSTR
+83 NRLGTLSTWD
-92 EELEEFG
+92 ELEEFG

-350 TGFITGNK
+350 TGFITDITDSNK

-423 LDYIAYVEPT
+423 LDHIAYVEPT

-448 ALKRKVEETKATD
+448 ALKGKVEEAKATD
-461 KDDKDDK
+461 TDDKDDK
-468 QEGYDRV
+468 QEGYNRV

-487 ALSKITEEEFKALE
+487 TLSKITEEEFKALE

-567 ASAPSVNSAQQS
+567 ASAPSVNSAQRS
-579 EELEGTPST
+579 EELEGTTST

-601 AAPKA
+601 APKA

-683 STDTVTASQEKAE
+683 STD
-696 SRVSAPQVI
+696 
-705 SASQT
+705 
-710 SPETNS
+710 
-716 AEVVTTSQEVAKAPV
+716 
-731 SAPQVSSE
+731 
-739 IQTLSETAPTE
+739 
-750 VATEAPELSALESN
+750 VATAVSESSVVESN
-764 PAPQTSLETTP
+764 SAPQTSLEITPTEVAAEAPEASVVESNSAPQTSLEPTP
-775 TEEVTETPEP
+775 TEEVTEAPEA

-790 NSASPTSPETNS
+790 NSASPTSAETN
-802 AEAVT
+802 
-807 TSQEMAEPSVSVPQ
+807 
-821 VSSEIPTSSETAP
+821 
-834 AEVATEVSEESSS
+834 
-847 ASQPS
+847 
-852 PETTPTETVTTS
+852 
-864 QEVAEAPVSAPQ
+864 
-876 VSSEI
+876 
-881 PTSPETASTEVVVAK
+881 STEVVVAK
-896 QEVADSPV
+896 QEVADS
-904 SAPQVI
+904 
-910 SEIPTS
+910 
-916 SETAPAEVATEVSEE
+916 
-931 SSSASQPSP
+931 
-940 ETTPTETVTTSQEVA
+940 
-955 EAPVSAPQVSS
+955 
-966 EIPTSPETASTEVV
+966 
-980 VAKQEVADS
+980 
-989 PVSAPQVISEIPTSS
+989 
-1004 ETAPA
+1004 
-1009 EVATEVTEPSVVA
+1009 
-1022 SSSASPTSPEAN
+1022 
-1034 STEVVVAKQEVAD
+1034 
-1047 PLVSAPQT
+1047 LVSAPQT

-1068 HLDEKADATTPNGV
+1068 YLDEKADATMPNGV

-1092 PTSDIRVQDAG
+1092 PTSDIRVQNVG
-1103 SDTVPQPYSLSATLF
+1103 SAAVPQPQSLSATVLR
-1118 EEAISTVEPVG
+1118 EAISTVEPVS
-1129 VATSSQERSAVA
+1129 VATSSQERSAVV
-1141 GKVKVPTSLERS
+1141 GEVKVPASLERS
-1153 NNSVEEEKVVDSNAT
+1153 NNSVKEEKVVDSNTT
-1168 IENREPEKKE
+1168 IENQETEKKE
-1178 ILTSEN
+1178 VLTSEN

>member
-27 SIGTSQPVVFAD
+27 SIGASQPVVFAD
-39 ENSHLQ
+39 ENLHLQ
-45 SPKNTN
+45 SQKNTN
-51 KIEVLNWEAFSKKLK
+51 KIEVLNWETFSEKLK
-66 DYSSDQRQFHVL
+66 VHFQNQSQFHVL

-83 NRLGTLSTR
+83 NRLGTLSTWD
-92 EELEEFG
+92 ELKKFG
-99 KNNNFL
+99 ENNDFL
-105 VINGKVTQNIH
+105 VINDKVTQNIH

-124 NKGDVIAHNEEDYHN
+124 NKGDVIAHNEEEYRN

-423 LDYIAYVEPT
+423 LDHIAYVEPT

-665 TVSSPQVSSA
+665 TVSSPQVISV

-683 STDTVTASQEKAE
+683 STDAVTASQEKAE

-716 AEVVTTSQEVAKAPV
+716 AEVVTTSQEVAETPV

-739 IQTLSETAPTE
+739 IQ
-750 VATEAPELSALESN
+750 
-764 PAPQTSLETTP
+764 
-775 TEEVTETPEP
+775 
-785 SVVES
+785 
-790 NSASPTSPETNS
+790 TSPETNS

-881 PTSPETASTEVVVAK
+881 PTS
-896 QEVADSPV
+896 
-904 SAPQVI
+904 
-910 SEIPTS
+910 

-966 EIPTSPETASTEVV
+966 EIPTSPETNSTEAVTTS
-980 VAKQEVADS
+980 QEMAES
-989 PVSAPQVISEIPTSS
+989 RVSAPQVSF
-1004 ETAPA
+1004 
-1009 EVATEVTEPSVVA
+1009 V
-1022 SSSASPTSPEAN
+1022 SP
-1034 STEVVVAKQEVAD
+1034 
-1047 PLVSAPQT
+1047 
-1055 SSASLT
+1055 T

-1068 HLDEKADATTPNGV
+1068 RLDEKADATMPNGV
-1082 EANTH
+1082 GANTH
-1087 EAVSV
+1087 EAGSV
-1092 PTSDIRVQDAG
+1092 PTSDIYVQDAG
-1103 SDTVPQPYSLSATLF
+1103 SDTVPQPQSLSATLF
-1118 EEAISTVEPVG
+1118 EEAVSTVEPVG

-1178 ILTSEN
+1178 VLTSEN

>member
-27 SIGTSQPVVFAD
+27 SIGASQPVVFAD
-39 ENSHLQ
+39 ENLHLQ
-45 SPKNTN
+45 SQKNTN
-51 KIEVLNWEAFSKKLK
+51 KIEVLNWETFSEKLK
-66 DYSSDQRQFHVL
+66 VHFQNQSQFHVL

-83 NRLGTLSTR
+83 NRLGTLSTWD
-92 EELEEFG
+92 ELKKFG
-99 KNNNFL
+99 ENNDFL
-105 VINGKVTQNIH
+105 VINDKVTQNIH

-124 NKGDVIAHNEEDYHN
+124 NKGDVIAHNEEEYRN

-155 MEPKRIHALFKIEL
+155 MELKRIHALFKIEL

-423 LDYIAYVEPT
+423 LDHIAYVEPT

-665 TVSSPQVSSA
+665 TVSSPQVISV

-683 STDTVTASQEKAE
+683 STDAVTASQEKAE

-716 AEVVTTSQEVAKAPV
+716 AEVVTTSQEVAETPV

-739 IQTLSETAPTE
+739 IQ
-750 VATEAPELSALESN
+750 
-764 PAPQTSLETTP
+764 
-775 TEEVTETPEP
+775 
-785 SVVES
+785 
-790 NSASPTSPETNS
+790 TSPETNS

-881 PTSPETASTEVVVAK
+881 PTS
-896 QEVADSPV
+896 
-904 SAPQVI
+904 
-910 SEIPTS
+910 

-966 EIPTSPETASTEVV
+966 EIPTSPETNSTEAVTTS
-980 VAKQEVADS
+980 QEMAES
-989 PVSAPQVISEIPTSS
+989 RVSAPQVSF
-1004 ETAPA
+1004 
-1009 EVATEVTEPSVVA
+1009 V
-1022 SSSASPTSPEAN
+1022 SP
-1034 STEVVVAKQEVAD
+1034 
-1047 PLVSAPQT
+1047 
-1055 SSASLT
+1055 T

-1068 HLDEKADATTPNGV
+1068 RLDEKADATMPNGV
-1082 EANTH
+1082 GANTH
-1087 EAVSV
+1087 EAGSV
-1092 PTSDIRVQDAG
+1092 PTSDIYVQDAG
-1103 SDTVPQPYSLSATLF
+1103 SDTVPQPQSLSATLF
-1118 EEAISTVEPVG
+1118 EEAVSTVEPVG

-1178 ILTSEN
+1178 ALTSEN

>member
-27 SIGTSQPVVFAD
+27 SIGASQPVVFAD
-39 ENSHLQ
+39 ENLHLQ
-45 SPKNTN
+45 SQKNTN
-51 KIEVLNWEAFSKKLK
+51 KIEVLNWETFSEKLK
-66 DYSSDQRQFHVL
+66 VHFQNQSQFHVL

-83 NRLGTLSTR
+83 NRLGTLSTWD
-92 EELEEFG
+92 ELKKFG
-99 KNNNFL
+99 ENNDFL
-105 VINGKVTQNIH
+105 VINDKVTQNIH

-124 NKGDVIAHNEEDYHN
+124 NKGDVIAHNEEEYRN

-423 LDYIAYVEPT
+423 LDHIAYVEPT

-448 ALKRKVEETKATD
+448 ALKRKVEETKAT
-461 KDDKDDK
+461 DKDDK

-665 TVSSPQVSSA
+665 TVSSPQVISV

-683 STDTVTASQEKAE
+683 STDAVTASQEKAE

-705 SASQT
+705 
-710 SPETNS
+710 
-716 AEVVTTSQEVAKAPV
+716 
-731 SAPQVSSE
+731 
-739 IQTLSETAPTE
+739 
-750 VATEAPELSALESN
+750 
-764 PAPQTSLETTP
+764 
-775 TEEVTETPEP
+775 
-785 SVVES
+785 
-790 NSASPTSPETNS
+790 
-802 AEAVT
+802 
-807 TSQEMAEPSVSVPQ
+807 
-821 VSSEIPTSSETAP
+821 
-834 AEVATEVSEESSS
+834 S

-881 PTSPETASTEVVVAK
+881 PTSPETNSTEA
-896 QEVADSPV
+896 
-904 SAPQVI
+904 
-910 SEIPTS
+910 
-916 SETAPAEVATEVSEE
+916 
-931 SSSASQPSP
+931 
-940 ETTPTETVTTSQEVA
+940 VTTSQEMA
-955 EAPVSAPQVSS
+955 ESRVSAPQVSFV
-966 EIPTSPETASTEVV
+966 SP
-980 VAKQEVADS
+980 
-989 PVSAPQVISEIPTSS
+989 
-1004 ETAPA
+1004 
-1009 EVATEVTEPSVVA
+1009 
-1022 SSSASPTSPEAN
+1022 
-1034 STEVVVAKQEVAD
+1034 
-1047 PLVSAPQT
+1047 
-1055 SSASLT
+1055 T

-1068 HLDEKADATTPNGV
+1068 RLDEKADATMPNGV
-1082 EANTH
+1082 GANTH
-1087 EAVSV
+1087 EAGSV
-1092 PTSDIRVQDAG
+1092 PTSDIYVQDAG
-1103 SDTVPQPYSLSATLF
+1103 SDTVPQPQSLSATLF
-1118 EEAISTVEPVG
+1118 EEAVSTVEPVG

-1178 ILTSEN
+1178 VLTSEN

>member
-864 QEVAEAPVSAPQ
+864 QEVA
-876 VSSEI
+876 
-881 PTSPETASTEVVVAK
+881 
-896 QEVADSPV
+896 DSPV

-910 SEIPTS
+910 
-916 SETAPAEVATEVSEE
+916 
-931 SSSASQPSP
+931 
-940 ETTPTETVTTSQEVA
+940 
-955 EAPVSAPQVSS
+955 S

>member
-27 SIGTSQPVVFAD
+27 SIGASQPVVFAD
-39 ENSHLQ
+39 ENLHLQ
-45 SPKNTN
+45 SQKNTN
-51 KIEVLNWEAFSKKLK
+51 KIEVLNWETFSEKLK
-66 DYSSDQRQFHVL
+66 VHFQNQSQFHVL

-83 NRLGTLSTR
+83 NRLGTLSTWD
-92 EELEEFG
+92 ELKKFG
-99 KNNNFL
+99 ENNDFL
-105 VINGKVTQNIH
+105 VINDKVTQNIH

-124 NKGDVIAHNEEDYHN
+124 NKGDVIAHNEEEYRN

-350 TGFITGNK
+350 TGFITENK

-423 LDYIAYVEPT
+423 LDHIAYVEPT

-537 NNTNSDDDRNRN
+537 NNTNSDDRNRN

-557 SDEVSQNSKD
+557 SDEVTPNSKD

-593 AAPSQQTP
+593 VTPSQQTP
-601 AAPKA
+601 APKA

-611 ELEDKTETS
+611 ELEDKTEPS

-631 SETAQNTVDSKEESD
+631 SEIAQNTVDSKEESD
-646 AKLPYVEPSSK
+646 AKLPHVEVASK

-675 SPTSSETI
+675 S
-683 STDTVTASQEKAE
+683 
-696 SRVSAPQVI
+696 
-705 SASQT
+705 QT

-716 AEVVTTSQEVAKAPV
+716 TEAVTTSQEMAGTSV

-739 IQTLSETAPTE
+739 IQT
-750 VATEAPELSALESN
+750 
-764 PAPQTSLETTP
+764 
-775 TEEVTETPEP
+775 
-785 SVVES
+785 
-790 NSASPTSPETNS
+790 
-802 AEAVT
+802 
-807 TSQEMAEPSVSVPQ
+807 
-821 VSSEIPTSSETAP
+821 SSETAP
-834 AEVATEVSEESSS
+834 ADEVTESSVVENDSASQPSSETISTEVATEVTESSVVESNS

-852 PETTPTETVTTS
+852 PETTPTETVTAS
-864 QEVAEAPVSAPQ
+864 QEVAE
-876 VSSEI
+876 
-881 PTSPETASTEVVVAK
+881 SP
-896 QEVADSPV
+896 
-904 SAPQVI
+904 
-910 SEIPTS
+910 
-916 SETAPAEVATEVSEE
+916 
-931 SSSASQPSP
+931 
-940 ETTPTETVTTSQEVA
+940 
-955 EAPVSAPQVSS
+955 
-966 EIPTSPETASTEVV
+966 
-980 VAKQEVADS
+980 
-989 PVSAPQVISEIPTSS
+989 
-1004 ETAPA
+1004 
-1009 EVATEVTEPSVVA
+1009 
-1022 SSSASPTSPEAN
+1022 
-1034 STEVVVAKQEVAD
+1034 
-1047 PLVSAPQT
+1047 VSAPQT
-1055 SSASLT
+1055 SSASLA

-1068 HLDEKADATTPNGV
+1068 RLDKEVAVTVSNGV

-1087 EAVSV
+1087 EAGSV
-1092 PTSDIRVQDAG
+1092 PTSDIHVQDAG
-1103 SDTVPQPYSLSATLF
+1103 SATVIQPRSVLG
-1118 EEAISTVEPVG
+1118 EAISTVEPVG
-1129 VATSSQERSAVA
+1129 VATSPQERSAVA
-1141 GKVKVPTSLERS
+1141 SEVKVPASLERS
-1153 NNSVEEEKVVDSNAT
+1153 NNSIEEEKVVDSNAT

-1178 ILTSEN
+1178 VFTSEN

>member
-27 SIGTSQPVVFAD
+27 SIGASQPVVFAD
-39 ENSHLQ
+39 ENLHLQ
-45 SPKNTN
+45 SQKNTN
-51 KIEVLNWEAFSKKLK
+51 KIEVLDWKTFSKKLSE
-66 DYSSDQRQFHVL
+66 YSSNQRQFHVL

-350 TGFITGNK
+350 TGFITDITDSNK

-423 LDYIAYVEPT
+423 LDHIAYVEPT

-448 ALKRKVEETKATD
+448 ALKGKVEEAKATD
-461 KDDKDDK
+461 TDDKDDK
-468 QEGYDRV
+468 QEGYNRV

-487 ALSKITEEEFKALE
+487 TLSKITEEEFKALE

-557 SDEVSQNSKD
+557 SDEVAQNSKA
-567 ASAPSVNSAQQS
+567 ASAPSVNSAQRS
-579 EELEGTPST
+579 EELEGTTST

-601 AAPKA
+601 APKA

-675 SPTSSETI
+675 SPTS
-683 STDTVTASQEKAE
+683 A
-696 SRVSAPQVI
+696 
-705 SASQT
+705 
-710 SPETNS
+710 ETN
-716 AEVVTTSQEVAKAPV
+716 
-731 SAPQVSSE
+731 
-739 IQTLSETAPTE
+739 
-750 VATEAPELSALESN
+750 
-764 PAPQTSLETTP
+764 
-775 TEEVTETPEP
+775 
-785 SVVES
+785 
-790 NSASPTSPETNS
+790 
-802 AEAVT
+802 
-807 TSQEMAEPSVSVPQ
+807 
-821 VSSEIPTSSETAP
+821 
-834 AEVATEVSEESSS
+834 
-847 ASQPS
+847 
-852 PETTPTETVTTS
+852 
-864 QEVAEAPVSAPQ
+864 
-876 VSSEI
+876 
-881 PTSPETASTEVVVAK
+881 STEVVVAK
-896 QEVADSPV
+896 QEVADS
-904 SAPQVI
+904 
-910 SEIPTS
+910 
-916 SETAPAEVATEVSEE
+916 
-931 SSSASQPSP
+931 
-940 ETTPTETVTTSQEVA
+940 
-955 EAPVSAPQVSS
+955 
-966 EIPTSPETASTEVV
+966 
-980 VAKQEVADS
+980 
-989 PVSAPQVISEIPTSS
+989 
-1004 ETAPA
+1004 
-1009 EVATEVTEPSVVA
+1009 
-1022 SSSASPTSPEAN
+1022 
-1034 STEVVVAKQEVAD
+1034 
-1047 PLVSAPQT
+1047 LVSAPQT

-1068 HLDEKADATTPNGV
+1068 YLDEKADATMPNGV

-1092 PTSDIRVQDAG
+1092 PTSDIRVQNVG
-1103 SDTVPQPYSLSATLF
+1103 SAAVPQPQSLSATVLR
-1118 EEAISTVEPVG
+1118 EAISTVEPVS
-1129 VATSSQERSAVA
+1129 VATSSQERSAVV
-1141 GKVKVPTSLERS
+1141 GEVKVPASLERS
-1153 NNSVEEEKVVDSNAT
+1153 NNSVKEEKVVDSNTT
-1168 IENREPEKKE
+1168 IENQETEKKE
-1178 ILTSEN
+1178 VLTSEN

>member
-27 SIGTSQPVVFAD
+27 SIGASQPVVFAD
-39 ENSHLQ
+39 ENLHLQ
-45 SPKNTN
+45 SQKNTN
-51 KIEVLNWEAFSKKLK
+51 KIEVLNWETFSEKLK
-66 DYSSDQRQFHVL
+66 VHFQNQSQFHVL

-83 NRLGTLSTR
+83 NRLGTLSTWD
-92 EELEEFG
+92 ELKKFG
-99 KNNNFL
+99 ENNDFL
-105 VINGKVTQNIH
+105 VINDKVTQNIH

-124 NKGDVIAHNEEDYHN
+124 NKGDVIAHNEEEYRN

-423 LDYIAYVEPT
+423 LDHIAYVEPT

-665 TVSSPQVSSA
+665 TVSSPQVISV

-683 STDTVTASQEKAE
+683 STDAVTASQEKAE

-716 AEVVTTSQEVAKAPV
+716 AEVVTTSQEVAETPV

-739 IQTLSETAPTE
+739 IQTL
-750 VATEAPELSALESN
+750 
-764 PAPQTSLETTP
+764 
-775 TEEVTETPEP
+775 
-785 SVVES
+785 
-790 NSASPTSPETNS
+790 PETNS

-881 PTSPETASTEVVVAK
+881 PTSPETNSTEA
-896 QEVADSPV
+896 
-904 SAPQVI
+904 
-910 SEIPTS
+910 
-916 SETAPAEVATEVSEE
+916 
-931 SSSASQPSP
+931 
-940 ETTPTETVTTSQEVA
+940 VTTSQEMA
-955 EAPVSAPQVSS
+955 ESRVSAPQVSFV
-966 EIPTSPETASTEVV
+966 SP
-980 VAKQEVADS
+980 
-989 PVSAPQVISEIPTSS
+989 
-1004 ETAPA
+1004 
-1009 EVATEVTEPSVVA
+1009 
-1022 SSSASPTSPEAN
+1022 
-1034 STEVVVAKQEVAD
+1034 
-1047 PLVSAPQT
+1047 
-1055 SSASLT
+1055 T

-1068 HLDEKADATTPNGV
+1068 RLDEKADATMPNGV
-1082 EANTH
+1082 GANTH
-1087 EAVSV
+1087 EAGSV
-1092 PTSDIRVQDAG
+1092 PTSDIYVQDAG
-1103 SDTVPQPYSLSATLF
+1103 SDTVPQPQSLSATLF
-1118 EEAISTVEPVG
+1118 EEAVSTVEPVG

-1178 ILTSEN
+1178 VLTSEN

>member
-27 SIGTSQPVVFAD
+27 SIGASQPVVFAD

-45 SPKNTN
+45 SQKNTN
-51 KIEVLNWEAFSKKLK
+51 KIEVLDWKTFSKKLSE
-66 DYSSDQRQFHVL
+66 YSSDQRQFHVL

-291 LFAVTERQK
+291 LFAVTERQN

-423 LDYIAYVEPT
+423 LDHIAYVEPT

-468 QEGYDRV
+468 QEGYARV

-508 VFLGQMNAKAGKEF
+508 VFLWQMNAKAGKEF

-620 SLGNTEMVSPS
+620 SSSFEKESNEVS
-631 SETAQNTVDSKEESD
+631 ANTVLSPEITK
-646 AKLPYVEPSSK
+646 
-657 ESSEAQVN
+657 N
-665 TVSSPQVSSA
+665 TGSLA
-675 SPTSSETI
+675 S
-683 STDTVTASQEKAE
+683 VE
-696 SRVSAPQVI
+696 SRVEEAVDRTTPSEKVSAESEEVEKTI
-705 SASQT
+705 VSEVSSDASLAN
-710 SPETNS
+710 ENKNS
-716 AEVVTTSQEVAKAPV
+716 DAQEDTPRLEKYAEVVTTSQEVAEAPV

-785 SVVES
+785 SVVGS

-834 AEVATEVSEESSS
+834 AEVATEV
-847 ASQPS
+847 
-852 PETTPTETVTTS
+852 
-864 QEVAEAPVSAPQ
+864 
-876 VSSEI
+876 
-881 PTSPETASTEVVVAK
+881 
-896 QEVADSPV
+896 
-904 SAPQVI
+904 
-910 SEIPTS
+910 
-916 SETAPAEVATEVSEE
+916 
-931 SSSASQPSP
+931 
-940 ETTPTETVTTSQEVA
+940 
-955 EAPVSAPQVSS
+955 
-966 EIPTSPETASTEVV
+966 
-980 VAKQEVADS
+980 
-989 PVSAPQVISEIPTSS
+989 
-1004 ETAPA
+1004 
-1009 EVATEVTEPSVVA
+1009 TEPSVVE

-1034 STEVVVAKQEVAD
+1034 STEAVTTSQEKAESR
-1047 PLVSAPQT
+1047 VSAPQV
-1055 SSASLT
+1055 SFVSPT

-1068 HLDEKADATTPNGV
+1068 RLDEKADATMPNGV
-1082 EANTH
+1082 GANTH
-1087 EAVSV
+1087 EAGSV
-1092 PTSDIRVQDAG
+1092 PTSDIYVQDAG
-1103 SDTVPQPYSLSATLF
+1103 SDTVPQPQSLSATFF

-1141 GKVKVPTSLERS
+1141 GGVKVPASLERS

-1178 ILTSEN
+1178 VLTSEN

>member
-27 SIGTSQPVVFAD
+27 SIGASQPVVFAD
-39 ENSHLQ
+39 ENLHLQ
-45 SPKNTN
+45 SQKNTN
-51 KIEVLNWEAFSKKLK
+51 KIEVLDWKTFSKKLSE
-66 DYSSDQRQFHVL
+66 YSSNQRQFHVL

-105 VINGKVTQNIH
+105 VINGKITQNIH

-423 LDYIAYVEPT
+423 LDHIAYVEPT

-557 SDEVSQNSKD
+557 SDEVAQNSKA
-567 ASAPSVNSAQQS
+567 ASAPSVNSAQHS

-601 AAPKA
+601 APKA

-620 SLGNTEMVSPS
+620 SSSFEKESNEVS
-631 SETAQNTVDSKEESD
+631 ANTVLSPEITK
-646 AKLPYVEPSSK
+646 
-657 ESSEAQVN
+657 N
-665 TVSSPQVSSA
+665 TGSLA
-675 SPTSSETI
+675 S
-683 STDTVTASQEKAE
+683 VE
-696 SRVSAPQVI
+696 SRVEEAVDGTTPSEKVSAESEEVEKTI
-705 SASQT
+705 VSEVSSDASLANENKNSDAQEDT
-710 SPETNS
+710 PRLEKS
-716 AEVVTTSQEVAKAPV
+716 AEVVTTSQEVAEASV
-731 SAPQVSSE
+731 SAPQVTSSE
-739 IQTLSETAPTE
+739 IQTLSETA
-750 VATEAPELSALESN
+750 
-764 PAPQTSLETTP
+764 P

-807 TSQEMAEPSVSVPQ
+807 TSQEMAESSVSV
-821 VSSEIPTSSETAP
+821 
-834 AEVATEVSEESSS
+834 
-847 ASQPS
+847 
-852 PETTPTETVTTS
+852 
-864 QEVAEAPVSAPQ
+864 
-876 VSSEI
+876 
-881 PTSPETASTEVVVAK
+881 
-896 QEVADSPV
+896 
-904 SAPQVI
+904 
-910 SEIPTS
+910 
-916 SETAPAEVATEVSEE
+916 
-931 SSSASQPSP
+931 
-940 ETTPTETVTTSQEVA
+940 
-955 EAPVSAPQVSS
+955 PQVSS

-1009 EVATEVTEPSVVA
+1009 EVATEVTEPSVVE

-1092 PTSDIRVQDAG
+1092 PTSDIRVQNVG
-1103 SDTVPQPYSLSATLF
+1103 SAAVPQPQSLSATVLR
-1118 EEAISTVEPVG
+1118 EAISTVEPVS

-1141 GKVKVPTSLERS
+1141 GEVKVPASLERS
-1153 NNSVEEEKVVDSNAT
+1153 NNSVKEEKVVDSNTT
-1168 IENREPEKKE
+1168 IEKRATEKKE
-1178 ILTSEN
+1178 VLTSEN

-1202 RYFSRGK
+1202 KYFSRGK

>member
-423 LDYIAYVEPT
+423 LDYIAYVEP
-433 YITENK
+433 
-439 KNHLLDIYK
+439 
-448 ALKRKVEETKATD
+448 
-461 KDDKDDK
+461 
-468 QEGYDRV
+468 
-475 LQFVNSDIDKLS
+475 
-487 ALSKITEEEFKALE
+487 
-501 NSMDLAR
+501 
-508 VFLGQMNAKAGKEF
+508 
-522 SEGETYQSYL
+522 
-532 KNRQK
+532 
-537 NNTNSDDDRNRN
+537 
-549 ELQENQAN
+549 
-557 SDEVSQNSKD
+557 
-567 ASAPSVNSAQQS
+567 
-579 EELEGTPST
+579 
-588 QETIS
+588 
-593 AAPSQQTP
+593 
-601 AAPKA
+601 
-606 LQAKT
+606 
-611 ELEDKTETS
+611 
-620 SLGNTEMVSPS
+620 
-631 SETAQNTVDSKEESD
+631 
-646 AKLPYVEPSSK
+646 SSK

-821 VSSEIPTSSETAP
+821 VS
-834 AEVATEVSEESSS
+834 
-847 ASQPS
+847 
-852 PETTPTETVTTS
+852 
-864 QEVAEAPVSAPQ
+864 
-876 VSSEI
+876 
-881 PTSPETASTEVVVAK
+881 
-896 QEVADSPV
+896 
-904 SAPQVI
+904 

>member
-27 SIGTSQPVVFAD
+27 SIGASQPVVFAD
-39 ENSHLQ
+39 ENLHLQ
-45 SPKNTN
+45 SQKNTN
-51 KIEVLNWEAFSKKLK
+51 KIEVLNWETFSEKLK
-66 DYSSDQRQFHVL
+66 VHFQNQSQFHVL

-83 NRLGTLSTR
+83 NRLGTLSTWD
-92 EELEEFG
+92 ELKKFG
-99 KNNNFL
+99 ENNDFL
-105 VINGKVTQNIH
+105 VINDKVTQNIH

-124 NKGDVIAHNEEDYHN
+124 NKGDVIAHNEEEYRN

-423 LDYIAYVEPT
+423 LDHIAYVEPT

-448 ALKRKVEETKATD
+448 ALKRKVEETKAT
-461 KDDKDDK
+461 DKDDK

-665 TVSSPQVSSA
+665 TVSSPQVISV

-683 STDTVTASQEKAE
+683 STDAVTASQEKAE

-716 AEVVTTSQEVAKAPV
+716 AEVVTTSQEVAETPV

-739 IQTLSETAPTE
+739 IQT
-750 VATEAPELSALESN
+750 
-764 PAPQTSLETTP
+764 
-775 TEEVTETPEP
+775 
-785 SVVES
+785 
-790 NSASPTSPETNS
+790 SPETNS
-802 AEAVT
+802 ADAVT

-881 PTSPETASTEVVVAK
+881 PTSPETNSTEA
-896 QEVADSPV
+896 
-904 SAPQVI
+904 
-910 SEIPTS
+910 
-916 SETAPAEVATEVSEE
+916 
-931 SSSASQPSP
+931 
-940 ETTPTETVTTSQEVA
+940 VTTSQEMA
-955 EAPVSAPQVSS
+955 ESRVSAPQVSFV
-966 EIPTSPETASTEVV
+966 SP
-980 VAKQEVADS
+980 
-989 PVSAPQVISEIPTSS
+989 
-1004 ETAPA
+1004 
-1009 EVATEVTEPSVVA
+1009 
-1022 SSSASPTSPEAN
+1022 
-1034 STEVVVAKQEVAD
+1034 
-1047 PLVSAPQT
+1047 
-1055 SSASLT
+1055 T

-1068 HLDEKADATTPNGV
+1068 RLDEKADATMPNGV
-1082 EANTH
+1082 GANTH
-1087 EAVSV
+1087 EAGSV
-1092 PTSDIRVQDAG
+1092 PTSDIYVQDAG
-1103 SDTVPQPYSLSATLF
+1103 SDTVPQPQSLSATLF
-1118 EEAISTVEPVG
+1118 EEAVSTVEPVG

-1178 ILTSEN
+1178 VLTSEN

>member
-27 SIGTSQPVVFAD
+27 SIGASQPVVFAD
-39 ENSHLQ
+39 ENLHLQ
-45 SPKNTN
+45 SQKNTN
-51 KIEVLNWEAFSKKLK
+51 KIEVLDWKTFSKKLSE
-66 DYSSDQRQFHVL
+66 YSSNQRQFHVL

-350 TGFITGNK
+350 TGFITDITDSNK

-423 LDYIAYVEPT
+423 LDHIAYVEPT

-448 ALKRKVEETKATD
+448 ALKGKVEEAKATD
-461 KDDKDDK
+461 TDDKDDK
-468 QEGYDRV
+468 QEGYNRV

-487 ALSKITEEEFKALE
+487 TLSKITEEEFKALE

-567 ASAPSVNSAQQS
+567 ASAPSVNSAQHS

-601 AAPKA
+601 VAPKA

-620 SLGNTEMVSPS
+620 SGSFERESNEVS
-631 SETAQNTVDSKEESD
+631 A
-646 AKLPYVEPSSK
+646 
-657 ESSEAQVN
+657 N

-683 STDTVTASQEKAE
+683 STD
-696 SRVSAPQVI
+696 
-705 SASQT
+705 
-710 SPETNS
+710 
-716 AEVVTTSQEVAKAPV
+716 
-731 SAPQVSSE
+731 
-739 IQTLSETAPTE
+739 
-750 VATEAPELSALESN
+750 VATAVSESSVVESN
-764 PAPQTSLETTP
+764 SAPQTSLEITPTEVAAEAPEASVVESNSAPQTSLEPTP
-775 TEEVTETPEP
+775 TEEVTEAPEA

-790 NSASPTSPETNS
+790 NSASPTSAETN
-802 AEAVT
+802 
-807 TSQEMAEPSVSVPQ
+807 
-821 VSSEIPTSSETAP
+821 
-834 AEVATEVSEESSS
+834 
-847 ASQPS
+847 
-852 PETTPTETVTTS
+852 
-864 QEVAEAPVSAPQ
+864 
-876 VSSEI
+876 
-881 PTSPETASTEVVVAK
+881 STEVVVAK
-896 QEVADSPV
+896 QEVADS
-904 SAPQVI
+904 
-910 SEIPTS
+910 
-916 SETAPAEVATEVSEE
+916 
-931 SSSASQPSP
+931 
-940 ETTPTETVTTSQEVA
+940 
-955 EAPVSAPQVSS
+955 
-966 EIPTSPETASTEVV
+966 
-980 VAKQEVADS
+980 
-989 PVSAPQVISEIPTSS
+989 
-1004 ETAPA
+1004 
-1009 EVATEVTEPSVVA
+1009 
-1022 SSSASPTSPEAN
+1022 
-1034 STEVVVAKQEVAD
+1034 
-1047 PLVSAPQT
+1047 LVSAPQT

-1068 HLDEKADATTPNGV
+1068 YLDEKADATMPNAV

-1092 PTSDIRVQDAG
+1092 PTSDIRVQNVG
-1103 SDTVPQPYSLSATLF
+1103 SAAVPQPQSLSATVLR
-1118 EEAISTVEPVG
+1118 EAISTVEPVS
-1129 VATSSQERSAVA
+1129 VATSSQERSAVV
-1141 GKVKVPTSLERS
+1141 GEVKVPASLERS
-1153 NNSVEEEKVVDSNAT
+1153 NNSVKEEKVVDSNTT
-1168 IENREPEKKE
+1168 IENQETEKKE
-1178 ILTSEN
+1178 VLTSEN

>member
-27 SIGTSQPVVFAD
+27 SIGASQPVVFAD
-39 ENSHLQ
+39 ENLHLQ
-45 SPKNTN
+45 SQKNTN
-51 KIEVLNWEAFSKKLK
+51 KIEVLNWETFSEKLK
-66 DYSSDQRQFHVL
+66 VHFQNQSQFHVL

-83 NRLGTLSTR
+83 NRLGTLSTWD
-92 EELEEFG
+92 ELKKFG
-99 KNNNFL
+99 ENNDFL
-105 VINGKVTQNIH
+105 VINDKVTQNIH

-124 NKGDVIAHNEEDYHN
+124 NKGDVIAHNEEEYRN

-423 LDYIAYVEPT
+423 LDHIAYVEPT

-665 TVSSPQVSSA
+665 TVSSPQVISV

-683 STDTVTASQEKAE
+683 STDAVTASQEKAE

-716 AEVVTTSQEVAKAPV
+716 AEVVTTSQEVAETPV

-739 IQTLSETAPTE
+739 IQ
-750 VATEAPELSALESN
+750 
-764 PAPQTSLETTP
+764 
-775 TEEVTETPEP
+775 
-785 SVVES
+785 
-790 NSASPTSPETNS
+790 TSPETNS

-807 TSQEMAEPSVSVPQ
+807 TSREMAEPSVSVPQ

-881 PTSPETASTEVVVAK
+881 PTSPETNSTEA
-896 QEVADSPV
+896 
-904 SAPQVI
+904 
-910 SEIPTS
+910 
-916 SETAPAEVATEVSEE
+916 
-931 SSSASQPSP
+931 
-940 ETTPTETVTTSQEVA
+940 VTTSQEMA
-955 EAPVSAPQVSS
+955 ESRVSAPQVSFV
-966 EIPTSPETASTEVV
+966 SP
-980 VAKQEVADS
+980 
-989 PVSAPQVISEIPTSS
+989 
-1004 ETAPA
+1004 
-1009 EVATEVTEPSVVA
+1009 
-1022 SSSASPTSPEAN
+1022 
-1034 STEVVVAKQEVAD
+1034 
-1047 PLVSAPQT
+1047 
-1055 SSASLT
+1055 T

-1068 HLDEKADATTPNGV
+1068 RLDEKADATMPNGV
-1082 EANTH
+1082 GANTH
-1087 EAVSV
+1087 EAGSV
-1092 PTSDIRVQDAG
+1092 PTSDIYVQDAG
-1103 SDTVPQPYSLSATLF
+1103 SDTVPQPQSLSATLF
-1118 EEAISTVEPVG
+1118 EEAVSTVEPVG

-1178 ILTSEN
+1178 VLTSEN

>member
-1 MIPIQQHGKR
+1 
-11 WLILTL
+11 
-17 TLSTSVLALA
+17 
-27 SIGTSQPVVFAD
+27 
-39 ENSHLQ
+39 
-45 SPKNTN
+45 
-51 KIEVLNWEAFSKKLK
+51 
-66 DYSSDQRQFHVL
+66 
-78 KLGFE
+78 
-83 NRLGTLSTR
+83 
-92 EELEEFG
+92 
-99 KNNNFL
+99 
-105 VINGKVTQNIH
+105 
-116 DFPHILVM
+116 
-124 NKGDVIAHNEEDYHN
+124 
-139 QMRELRFSG
+139 
-148 NGDLHNS
+148 
-155 MEPKRIHALFKIEL
+155 
-169 DSNKR
+169 
-174 QLLNAAGLG
+174 
-183 TAENS
+183 
-188 LKNINGMT
+188 
-196 IYSHGLTVDNKYYED
+196 
-211 YSKYTHNSVKNINV
+211 VKNINV

-350 TGFITGNK
+350 TGFITDITDSNK

-423 LDYIAYVEPT
+423 LDHIAYVEPT

-448 ALKRKVEETKATD
+448 ALKGKVEEAKATD
-461 KDDKDDK
+461 TDDKDDK
-468 QEGYDRV
+468 QEGYNRV

-487 ALSKITEEEFKALE
+487 TLSKITEEEFKALE

-557 SDEVSQNSKD
+557 SDEVAQNSKA
-567 ASAPSVNSAQQS
+567 ASAPSVNSAQRS
-579 EELEGTPST
+579 EELEGTTST

-601 AAPKA
+601 APKA

-683 STDTVTASQEKAE
+683 STD
-696 SRVSAPQVI
+696 
-705 SASQT
+705 
-710 SPETNS
+710 
-716 AEVVTTSQEVAKAPV
+716 
-731 SAPQVSSE
+731 
-739 IQTLSETAPTE
+739 
-750 VATEAPELSALESN
+750 VATAVSESSVVESN
-764 PAPQTSLETTP
+764 SAPQTSLEITPTEVAAEAPEASVVESNSAPQTSLEPTP
-775 TEEVTETPEP
+775 TEEVTEAPEA

-790 NSASPTSPETNS
+790 NSASPTSAETN
-802 AEAVT
+802 
-807 TSQEMAEPSVSVPQ
+807 
-821 VSSEIPTSSETAP
+821 
-834 AEVATEVSEESSS
+834 
-847 ASQPS
+847 
-852 PETTPTETVTTS
+852 
-864 QEVAEAPVSAPQ
+864 
-876 VSSEI
+876 
-881 PTSPETASTEVVVAK
+881 STEVVVAK
-896 QEVADSPV
+896 QEVADS
-904 SAPQVI
+904 
-910 SEIPTS
+910 
-916 SETAPAEVATEVSEE
+916 
-931 SSSASQPSP
+931 
-940 ETTPTETVTTSQEVA
+940 
-955 EAPVSAPQVSS
+955 
-966 EIPTSPETASTEVV
+966 
-980 VAKQEVADS
+980 
-989 PVSAPQVISEIPTSS
+989 
-1004 ETAPA
+1004 
-1009 EVATEVTEPSVVA
+1009 
-1022 SSSASPTSPEAN
+1022 
-1034 STEVVVAKQEVAD
+1034 
-1047 PLVSAPQT
+1047 LVSAPQT

-1068 HLDEKADATTPNGV
+1068 YLDEKADATMPNGV

-1092 PTSDIRVQDAG
+1092 PTSDIRVQNVG
-1103 SDTVPQPYSLSATLF
+1103 SAAVPQPQSLSATVLR
-1118 EEAISTVEPVG
+1118 EAISTVEPVS
-1129 VATSSQERSAVA
+1129 VATSSQERSAVV
-1141 GKVKVPTSLERS
+1141 GEVKVPASLERS
-1153 NNSVEEEKVVDSNAT
+1153 NNSVKEEKVVDSNTT
-1168 IENREPEKKE
+1168 IENQETEKKE
-1178 ILTSEN
+1178 VLTSEN

>member
-27 SIGTSQPVVFAD
+27 SIGASQPVVFAD
-39 ENSHLQ
+39 ENLHLQ
-45 SPKNTN
+45 SQKNTN
-51 KIEVLNWEAFSKKLK
+51 KIEVLNWETFSEKLK
-66 DYSSDQRQFHVL
+66 VHFQNQSQFHVL

-83 NRLGTLSTR
+83 NRLGTLSTWD
-92 EELEEFG
+92 ELKKFG
-99 KNNNFL
+99 ENNDFL
-105 VINGKVTQNIH
+105 VINDKVTQNIH

-124 NKGDVIAHNEEDYHN
+124 NKGDVIAHNEEEYRN

-423 LDYIAYVEPT
+423 LDHIAYVEPT

-448 ALKRKVEETKATD
+448 ALKRKVEETKAT
-461 KDDKDDK
+461 DKDDK

-665 TVSSPQVSSA
+665 TVSSPQVISV

-683 STDTVTASQEKAE
+683 STDAVTASQEKAE

-716 AEVVTTSQEVAKAPV
+716 AEVVTTSQEVAETPV

-739 IQTLSETAPTE
+739 I
-750 VATEAPELSALESN
+750 
-764 PAPQTSLETTP
+764 
-775 TEEVTETPEP
+775 
-785 SVVES
+785 
-790 NSASPTSPETNS
+790 PTSPETNS
-802 AEAVT
+802 TEAVT

-881 PTSPETASTEVVVAK
+881 PTSPETNSTEA
-896 QEVADSPV
+896 
-904 SAPQVI
+904 
-910 SEIPTS
+910 
-916 SETAPAEVATEVSEE
+916 
-931 SSSASQPSP
+931 
-940 ETTPTETVTTSQEVA
+940 VTTSQEMA
-955 EAPVSAPQVSS
+955 ESRVSAPQVSFV
-966 EIPTSPETASTEVV
+966 SP
-980 VAKQEVADS
+980 
-989 PVSAPQVISEIPTSS
+989 
-1004 ETAPA
+1004 
-1009 EVATEVTEPSVVA
+1009 
-1022 SSSASPTSPEAN
+1022 
-1034 STEVVVAKQEVAD
+1034 
-1047 PLVSAPQT
+1047 
-1055 SSASLT
+1055 T

-1068 HLDEKADATTPNGV
+1068 RLDEKADATMPNGV
-1082 EANTH
+1082 GANTH
-1087 EAVSV
+1087 EAGSV
-1092 PTSDIRVQDAG
+1092 PTSDIYVQDAD
-1103 SDTVPQPYSLSATLF
+1103 SDTVPQPQSLSATLF
-1118 EEAISTVEPVG
+1118 EEAVSTVEPVG

-1178 ILTSEN
+1178 VLTSEN

>member
-27 SIGTSQPVVFAD
+27 SIGASQPVVFAD
-39 ENSHLQ
+39 ENLHLQ
-45 SPKNTN
+45 SQKNTN
-51 KIEVLNWEAFSKKLK
+51 KIEVLNWETFSEKLK
-66 DYSSDQRQFHVL
+66 VHFQNQSQFHVL

-83 NRLGTLSTR
+83 NRLGTLSTWD
-92 EELEEFG
+92 ELKKFG
-99 KNNNFL
+99 ENNDFL
-105 VINGKVTQNIH
+105 VINDKVTQNIH

-124 NKGDVIAHNEEDYHN
+124 NKGDVIAHNEEEYRN

-423 LDYIAYVEPT
+423 LDHIAYVEPT

-665 TVSSPQVSSA
+665 TVSSPQVISV

-683 STDTVTASQEKAE
+683 STDAVTASQEKAE

-716 AEVVTTSQEVAKAPV
+716 AEVVTTSQEVAETPV

-739 IQTLSETAPTE
+739 IQ
-750 VATEAPELSALESN
+750 
-764 PAPQTSLETTP
+764 
-775 TEEVTETPEP
+775 
-785 SVVES
+785 
-790 NSASPTSPETNS
+790 TSPETNS

-864 QEVAEAPVSAPQ
+864 QEVAESRVSAPQ

-881 PTSPETASTEVVVAK
+881 PTSPETNSTEA
-896 QEVADSPV
+896 
-904 SAPQVI
+904 
-910 SEIPTS
+910 
-916 SETAPAEVATEVSEE
+916 
-931 SSSASQPSP
+931 
-940 ETTPTETVTTSQEVA
+940 VTTSQEMA
-955 EAPVSAPQVSS
+955 ESRVSAPQVSFV
-966 EIPTSPETASTEVV
+966 SP
-980 VAKQEVADS
+980 
-989 PVSAPQVISEIPTSS
+989 
-1004 ETAPA
+1004 
-1009 EVATEVTEPSVVA
+1009 
-1022 SSSASPTSPEAN
+1022 
-1034 STEVVVAKQEVAD
+1034 
-1047 PLVSAPQT
+1047 
-1055 SSASLT
+1055 T

-1068 HLDEKADATTPNGV
+1068 RLDEKADATMPNGV
-1082 EANTH
+1082 GANTH
-1087 EAVSV
+1087 EAGSV
-1092 PTSDIRVQDAG
+1092 PTSDIYVQDAG
-1103 SDTVPQPYSLSATLF
+1103 SDTVPQPQSLSATLF
-1118 EEAISTVEPVG
+1118 EEAVSTVEPVG

-1178 ILTSEN
+1178 VLTSEN

>member
-27 SIGTSQPVVFAD
+27 SIGASQPVVFAD

-45 SPKNTN
+45 SQKNTN
-51 KIEVLNWEAFSKKLK
+51 KIEVLDWKTFSEKLK
-66 DYSSDQRQFHVL
+66 AHFQNQSQFHVL

-83 NRLGTLSTR
+83 NRLGTLSTWD
-92 EELEEFG
+92 ELKKFG
-99 KNNNFL
+99 ENHDFL

-188 LKNINGMT
+188 LKNINGIT
-196 IYSHGLTVDNKYYED
+196 IYSHGLTVDNKYYEN
-211 YSKYTHNSVKNINV
+211 YSKYNNAVKNINV

-350 TGFITGNK
+350 TGFITEITDSNK

-423 LDYIAYVEPT
+423 LDHIAYVEPT

-448 ALKRKVEETKATD
+448 ALKGKVEEAKATD
-461 KDDKDDK
+461 TDDKDDK
-468 QEGYDRV
+468 QEGYNRV

-487 ALSKITEEEFKALE
+487 TLSKITEEEFKALE

-537 NNTNSDDDRNRN
+537 NNTNSDDRNRN

-557 SDEVSQNSKD
+557 SDEVTPNSKD

-593 AAPSQQTP
+593 VTPSQQTP
-601 AAPKA
+601 APKA

-611 ELEDKTETS
+611 ELEDKTEPS

-631 SETAQNTVDSKEESD
+631 SEIAQNTVDSKEESD
-646 AKLPYVEPSSK
+646 AKLPHVEVASK

-683 STDTVTASQEKAE
+683 SAEAVIASQEKAE

-705 SASQT
+705 SASQPSPEPAPT
-710 SPETNS
+710 EVATEVTESSVVESDSASQPSPETNS
-716 AEVVTTSQEVAKAPV
+716 ADAVTTSQEMAGTSV

-739 IQTLSETAPTE
+739 IQTS
-750 VATEAPELSALESN
+750 S
-764 PAPQTSLETTP
+764 ETTP
-775 TEEVTETPEP
+775 TDVATEVTEP

-790 NSASPTSPETNS
+790 DSASPTSPETNS
-802 AEAVT
+802 TEAVT
-807 TSQEMAEPSVSVPQ
+807 TSQEMAGTSVSVPQ
-821 VSSEIPTSSETAP
+821 VSSEIQTSSET
-834 AEVATEVSEESSS
+834 
-847 ASQPS
+847 
-852 PETTPTETVTTS
+852 TPT
-864 QEVAEAPVSAPQ
+864 
-876 VSSEI
+876 
-881 PTSPETASTEVVVAK
+881 
-896 QEVADSPV
+896 D
-904 SAPQVI
+904 
-910 SEIPTS
+910 
-916 SETAPAEVATEVSEE
+916 
-931 SSSASQPSP
+931 
-940 ETTPTETVTTSQEVA
+940 
-955 EAPVSAPQVSS
+955 
-966 EIPTSPETASTEVV
+966 
-980 VAKQEVADS
+980 
-989 PVSAPQVISEIPTSS
+989 
-1004 ETAPA
+1004 
-1009 EVATEVTEPSVVA
+1009 VATEVTEPSVVESDSTSQTPSETNSTEAVVA
-1022 SSSASPTSPEAN
+1022 SQEMAASTDSSPQVSSEIQTSSETTPTDVATEVTEPSVAENNSTSPTSPEAI
-1034 STEVVVAKQEVAD
+1034 STEVVVARQEVAD
-1047 PLVSAPQT
+1047 SPVSAPQT

-1068 HLDEKADATTPNGV
+1068 RLDKEVAVTVSNGV

-1087 EAVSV
+1087 EAGSV
-1092 PTSDIRVQDAG
+1092 PTSDIHVQDAG
-1103 SDTVPQPYSLSATLF
+1103 SATVIQPRSVLG
-1118 EEAISTVEPVG
+1118 EAISTVEPVG
-1129 VATSSQERSAVA
+1129 VATSPQERSAVA
-1141 GKVKVPTSLERS
+1141 SEVKVLASLERS
-1153 NNSVEEEKVVDSNAT
+1153 NNSIEEEKVVDSNAT

-1178 ILTSEN
+1178 VFTSEN